1 MARYRKID
9 VRIWNDEKFS
19 QLSDTAQLAFLYVLT
34 HPTMTSLGALRSSPE
49 NLAGEKYGWSD
60 NAKDLRKGF
69 LKAFQELFSKGLLK
83 ADCRGLIYA
92 PNFLKYNSPESPN
105 VIKAWK
111 GSLDLLPECELL
123 FEVIKSTDRFVSGLS
138 KGFQEAFKETFKEAL
153 TKDFGE
159 GSSKAMPNQEQEQD
173 IYIPSKD
180 GIVETD
186 VPTSAQPQK
195 TENTSNGIPCPY
207 TEITAAFNE
216 ILGPYLGMCKK
227 LTDSRKKAV
236 QARWRECIKDGD
248 FDTQD
253 SGIEYFKRYFNYI
266 KNQSF
271 LTGSNDRN
279 WRADFD
285 WIFKSQN
292 YTKICEGKYLRS

>member
-111 GSLDLLPECELL
+111 CSLDLLPECELL
-123 FEVIKSTDRFVSGLS
+123 FEVIKSADRFVSGLS

-159 GSSKAMPNQEQEQD
+159 GSSKAMPNQEQEQEQ
-173 IYIPSKD
+173 YISTNVD
-180 GIVETD
+180 
-186 VPTSAQPQK
+186 
-195 TENTSNGIPCPY
+195 
-207 TEITAAFNE
+207 
-216 ILGPYLGMCKK
+216 KK
-227 LTDSRKKAV
+227 KNKK
-236 QARWRECIKDGD
+236 E
-248 FDTQD
+248 
-253 SGIEYFKRYFNYI
+253 
-266 KNQSF
+266 
-271 LTGSNDRN
+271 
-279 WRADFD
+279 
-285 WIFKSQN
+285 KSQSLEKPEDVTDTTWN
-292 YTKICEGKYLRS
+292 DFSLLRNKLKAPLTQTALNAIRKEAEKAGISLEEALSTCCMRGWRGFKASWLHKDNQTNRQASSGPRDLEPDWSQIDYGESGLM